1 MISKI
6 SEISHL
12 YSDIIN
18 SIIVN
23 KSKIDTTWYYLVM
36 FLYPSRPTFRILHNH
51 WEIQSMNQ
59 FQAIALPTGVPVSL

>member
-18 SIIVN
+18 SIIAN
-23 KSKIDTTWYYLVM
+23 KSKIDTTWYLVI
-36 FLYPSRPTFRILHNH
+36 FLYPSRPTFRILLNH
-51 WEIQSMNQ
+51 WEIQNMNQ